1 MSSRLLVTAP
11 VRVADLGGWTD
22 TWFAGHGAVCHL
34 AVGPGTRVEIEAA
47 PAGADAWL
55 VVDLPDF
62 GERHALDDAAKLRA
76 RHPLVAAALEAAA
89 PPRDRAWV
97 VRLGSAV
104 PPGASTG
111 TSASVVVAM
120 LAGFD
125 VLSGVPI
132 DPPALARRAHL
143 VEADRLGQE
152 SGIQDQIAAA
162 YGGVNFV
169 EMPRYPD
176 AVVTRLALAAETR
189 AALDRRLLH
198 VYLGQSHESWEVHRA
213 VIASLTSGTG
223 SRDPLETL
231 RVLARKGRDALL
243 AGDVEAYGR
252 TLADNTEAQR
262 ALHPALVGERAAEV
276 IALARAHGAS
286 GWKVNGAGGDGG
298 SVTVLCGAPPSAREA
313 LAREVE
319 AGVPGVRVLPVTLSG
334 HGVRAAW
341 DAGEPSGAPV

>member
-1 MSSRLLVTAP
+1 MRLRVTAP

-34 AVGPGTRVEIEAA
+34 AVGPGTCVEIEAA

-55 VVDLPDF
+55 VVELPDF
-62 GERHALDDAAKLRA
+62 GERHALGDAADLRA

-97 VRLGSAV
+97 VRLSAAV
-104 PPGASTG
+104 PPGASMG
-111 TSASVVVAM
+111 TSASVVVAV
-120 LAGFD
+120 LAAFD
-125 VLSGVPI
+125 ALGGVPL

-143 VEADRLGQE
+143 VEVEQLGQE

-162 YGGVNFV
+162 YGGANFV
-169 EMPRYPD
+169 EMPRYPE
-176 AVVTRLALAAETR
+176 AVVTPLPLGAAIRE
-189 AALDRRLLH
+189 ALDRRLLH
-198 VYLGQSHESWEVHRA
+198 VYLGRSHESWGVHRA
-213 VIASLTSGTG
+213 VIASLTAGPA

-231 RVLARKGRDALL
+231 RGLARQGRDALL
-243 AGDVEAYGR
+243 AGDLEAYGR
-252 TLADNTEAQR
+252 VLVGNTEAQR
-262 ALHPALVGERAAEV
+262 ALHPALVGDLAEAV

-313 LAREVE
+313 LARAVE
-319 AGVPGVRVLPVTLSG
+319 AGVPGVGVLPVTLSG
-334 HGVRAAW
+334 HGVRAAC
-341 DAGEPSGAPV
+341 DAGGPSGAPG